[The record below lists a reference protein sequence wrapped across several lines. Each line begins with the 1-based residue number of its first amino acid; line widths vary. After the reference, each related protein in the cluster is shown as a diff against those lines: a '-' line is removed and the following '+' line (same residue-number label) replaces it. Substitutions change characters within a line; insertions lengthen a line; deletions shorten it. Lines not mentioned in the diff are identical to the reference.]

1 MTATNTNKQP
11 VFVDRPLIRCVRITN
26 QTVGDGSNLNVLGGQ
41 TPAILV
47 DMDASLSSDN
57 NSGGVIDAIRIT
69 RDNTNTAQD
78 PSYTVNTATSGE
90 FIGLKAGQVVFVQ
103 ETGVLNSPP
112 ANGVGYYT
120 YTGAVSS
127 GNINTSISYNIA
139 NGFSYISPGDA
150 VLPPVTFVFYLTEG
164 TTVPIPAD
172 GDYKILFSKTVPTN
186 VNAVDCTDQ
195 MAELATPVPV
205 EGNTA
210 GIGDAS
216 PLRNRSVYLQRGQ
229 RLYVGVQQE
238 GSFNTI
244 SGYIPGAH
252 ITAQGGFY

>member
-11 VFVDRPLIRCVRITN
+11 VFVDRPLIRCVRVTN
-26 QTVGDGSNLNVLGGQ
+26 QTVGDASNLNVLGGQ

-69 RDNTNTAQD
+69 RDNTNTSQN
-78 PSYTVNTATSGE
+78 PSYVVNTSTSGE
-90 FIGLKAGQVVFVQ
+90 FIGLVGGQVVYVQ
-103 ETGVLNSPP
+103 ETGVLSSPP

-120 YTGAVSS
+120 YTGTVSS
-127 GNINTSISYNIA
+127 GGINTSIAYNA
-139 NGFSYISPGDA
+139 GGGFSYSSPGDA
-150 VLPPVTFVFYLTEG
+150 VLAPVTFVFYLTEG

-172 GDYKILFSKTVPTN
+172 GDYKILFSKTIPTN

-205 EGNTA
+205 EGNTN

-238 GSFNTI
+238 GAWASI
-244 SGYIPGAH
+244 SGYIPGVH
-252 ITAQGGFY
+252 VTAQGGFY

>member
-26 QTVGDGSNLNVLGGQ
+26 QTVGDATNLNVLGGQ

-47 DMDASLSSDN
+47 DMDASLSSDS

-69 RDNTNTAQD
+69 RDNTNTAQN
-78 PSYTVNTATSGE
+78 PSYTVNTSTSGE
-90 FIGLKAGQVVFVQ
+90 FIGLRAGQVVYVQ
-103 ETGVLNSPP
+103 ETGVLSSTPS
-112 ANGVGYYT
+112 NGVGYYT
-120 YTGAVSS
+120 FTGTVS
-127 GNINTSISYNIA
+127 GGVNTGITYNA
-139 NGFSYISPGDA
+139 AGGFSYVSPGDS

-205 EGNTA
+205 EGNTN
-210 GIGDAS
+210 GVGDAS

-238 GSFNTI
+238 GSFNSI